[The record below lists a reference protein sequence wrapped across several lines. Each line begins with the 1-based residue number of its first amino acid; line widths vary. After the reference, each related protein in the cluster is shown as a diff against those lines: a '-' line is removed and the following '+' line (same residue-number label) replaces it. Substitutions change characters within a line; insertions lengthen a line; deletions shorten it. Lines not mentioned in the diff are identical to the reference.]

1 MPGFEPVAGD
11 PALAFGPDDAGVGE
25 GAQNAGPPPRSR
37 RGARAGGAEAP
48 SPNAPSGGRV
58 GRPAVARRL
67 GVFARACYATGMR
80 KSAVGARPARRG
92 ARRDAPPE
100 AAPATHP
107 DTPPA
112 HAAADERPPAA
123 PAPIGAPDGVPA
135 AETRAAGEARGTR
148 APEPPPQSAADL
160 VTALWRVAPPEVWA
174 LGWRA
179 AEDGVHGALARVAAD
194 AEQLAERAAAP
205 GERGA
210 ARLLA
215 ETARAVHSALRD
227 PSAAP
232 VTGPLPTAGGGLASP
247 VRLRLARMERWLAA
261 RAATEPEAAPSA
273 DLCLW
278 VVEHLEAVAP

>member
-1 MPGFEPVAGD
+1 
-11 PALAFGPDDAGVGE
+11 
-25 GAQNAGPPPRSR
+25 
-37 RGARAGGAEAP
+37 
-48 SPNAPSGGRV
+48 
-58 GRPAVARRL
+58 
-67 GVFARACYATGMR
+67 MR

-92 ARRDAPPE
+92 ARRDAPSDAPPE

-112 HAAADERPPAA
+112 RAAADERPPAA
-123 PAPIGAPDGVPA
+123 PAPTGAPDGVPA
-135 AETRAAGEARGTR
+135 AEPREARDAR
-148 APEPPPQSAADL
+148 PPEPPPESAADL
-160 VTALWRVAPPEVWA
+160 VAALWRVAPPEVWA

-179 AEDGVHGALARVAAD
+179 TEDGVHGALARVAAD